1 MDNWVLRKTE
11 TDIIDEKGSME
22 EQLLKSA
29 LGRKR
34 AACSEDFFHI
44 YAYGG
49 AHVHST
55 LSYPYCVLFSENLA
69 SSVLYKEIF
78 SREIPLT
85 APDRPSAQSL
95 VRRGRKIKLICKAK
109 LCGKTFTTGNQ
120 LIQASS
126 AAFIVGFFSTNH
138 KWDGT
143 NVFLCVNWPSACFSI
158 LVSTEPLR
166 KGKRKVDL
174 GWEPQRGLLKPSNG
188 NRTAQKKVF
197 CTLWPLVGQA
207 A

>member
-1 MDNWVLRKTE
+1 MVSENLQTYGQLSPQE
-11 TDIIDEKGSME
+11 ADIIDEKGSME

-44 YAYGG
+44 YAGGG

-85 APDRPSAQSL
+85 APTGPLHNPLLGGAEKSSLYAKQSCAAKPSL
-95 VRRGRKIKLICKAK
+95 L
-109 LCGKTFTTGNQ
+109 
-120 LIQASS
+120 
-126 AAFIVGFFSTNH
+126 
-138 KWDGT
+138 GT
-143 NVFLCVNWPSACFSI
+143 NSSKQALLLLLLDCS
-158 LVSTEPLR
+158 LR
-166 KGKRKVDL
+166 IASGMVRI
-174 GWEPQRGLLKPSNG
+174 
-188 NRTAQKKVF
+188 F
-197 CTLWPLVGQA
+197 F
-207 A
+207 